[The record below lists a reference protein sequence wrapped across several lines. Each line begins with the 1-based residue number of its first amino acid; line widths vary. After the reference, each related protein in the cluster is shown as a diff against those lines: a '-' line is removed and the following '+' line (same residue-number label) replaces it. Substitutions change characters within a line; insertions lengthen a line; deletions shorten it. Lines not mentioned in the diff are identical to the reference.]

1 MIQDYLKMALKNIR
15 KRKLRTFLTLL
26 GITIAIAT
34 IFVLISVSLGLQG
47 AVEEQFRILGTD
59 KFFIQPRGQLAGP
72 GTGGAVSLT
81 MEDVDVIEKIP
92 GVKEVTFW
100 TVSSA
105 KVEFSKETRYVA
117 SVGIDLETS
126 DLIIET
132 GSYKAETGRLL
143 EEGDIGFVMIGSQ
156 YTHNNFFSK
165 PVSVGDRI
173 LVNDKEFKV
182 KGILEPIGNPQDDRL
197 IYMPLEDFRPLFNIP
212 NRIDTIVA
220 QVEQGQD
227 VKSVSENA
235 KRKLLKSR
243 GLKEENQDFTI
254 LTPEELLESFGV
266 VLNIITAFLLGVA
279 GISLLVGGIG
289 IANTMYTSVLE
300 RTREIGTMKAI
311 GAKNSDILSIFL
323 IESGL
328 LGLIGGILG
337 VALGFAIAKII
348 EYIAVTQLQT
358 TLLQTAT
365 PLYLF
370 IGCLLFS
377 FGIGSASGF
386 LPSYQATHI
395 KPVEALRYE

>member
-243 GLKEENQDFTI
+243 NVDEKNQDFTI

>member
-59 KFFIQPRGQLAGP
+59 KFFVQPRGQLAGP

-81 MEDVDVIEKIP
+81 MEDVNVVEKIP

-105 KVEFSKETRYVA
+105 KVEFSKETRYVS
-117 SVGIDLETS
+117 SVGIDLESS

-132 GSYKAETGRLL
+132 GSYKAESGRLL

-156 YTHNNFFSK
+156 YAHNNFFSK

-243 GLKEENQDFTI
+243 NVDEKNQDFTI

-395 KPVEALRYE
+395 KPVDALRYE